1 MAFTHHTAEC
11 FVLSMIIDA
20 MSKWKTD
27 LPHFAREP
35 KMLDGKGQPV
45 SFPLTASKI
54 HNLGIFADW
63 QMDGTLEGPGS
74 GTNAMCCIILAN
86 LHAVYK
92 AKKEI
97 PMHLRLQMD
106 NCAKDNKN
114 HTILGLIALLVQA
127 GVVLTT
133 EVTYLLQ
140 LSYHTR
146 MAQLLEQLLCPICIT
161 VAASA

>member
-1 MAFTHHTAEC
+1 MAFTHHSAEC

-54 HNLGIFADW
+54 HNLGIYADW

-74 GTNAMCCIILAN
+74 GTNAMCLYHPGQLARN
-86 LHAVYK
+86 VQSQERDPHASE
-92 AKKEI
+92 A
-97 PMHLRLQMD
+97 PDGQLRQ
-106 NCAKDNKN
+106 
-114 HTILGLIALLVQA
+114 
-127 GVVLTT
+127 
-133 EVTYLLQ
+133 
-140 LSYHTR
+140 R
-146 MAQLLEQLLCPICIT
+146 
-161 VAASA
+161 